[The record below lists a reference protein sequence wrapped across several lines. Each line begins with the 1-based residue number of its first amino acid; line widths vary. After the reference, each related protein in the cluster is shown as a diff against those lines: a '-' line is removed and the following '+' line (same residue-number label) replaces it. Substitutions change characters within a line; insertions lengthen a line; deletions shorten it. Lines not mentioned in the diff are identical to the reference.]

1 MPVIR
6 KAGEYK
12 EELHAQPPESGDI
25 DKSEHDRR
33 QSRGIAL
40 RKPVVKDYRQNR
52 QAPQRIQFRHG
63 AAEQLVWD
71 IALQGGVTVSKS
83 SGQRQYC
90 QTGRKPEGSKT
101 VRQSV
106 LHPAEVVYDSRPD
119 DDAKNPGGVSV
130 VPVRLLTR
138 GRCHLVPKLS
148 ITEPSY
154 TVDFAELAS
163 ARIDVAVSRNS

>member
-1 MPVIR
+1 MIR

-12 EELHAQPPESGDI
+12 EEVHAQPPESGDI

-101 VRQSV
+101 VRQSCCT
-106 LHPAEVVYDSRPD
+106 PPKWCYDSRPD

-148 ITEPSY
+148 ISEPSY
-154 TVDFAELAS
+154 LSISLNWRAQVSTL
-163 ARIDVAVSRNS
+163 AVSRNS